1 MAKNGG
7 GVLSKKK
14 EGKFDGIYMKYSSN
28 NHTMNEN
35 NKIIEIE
42 NPTKRAGNSAPEIVI
57 TKM

>member
-1 MAKNGG
+1 
-7 GVLSKKK
+7 
-14 EGKFDGIYMKYSSN
+14 MKYSSN

-35 NKIIEIE
+35 NKITERE